1 MPYLVLQAHSAF
13 DDKPQPSLANV
24 PDHTLCMTGVGE
36 AAVLILAIRRSN
48 MPKFLLDDAVLFE
61 AIVSDLFPGMD
72 APEQVSMHALVLCNM
87 N

>member
-1 MPYLVLQAHSAF
+1 MN
-13 DDKPQPSLANV
+13 D
-24 PDHTLCMTGVGE
+24 TGVDE

-72 APEQVSMHALVLCNM
+72 APEQVSMLVLLQYSTMKECCQPF
-87 N
+87 